1 MSIPVTSGL
10 VLRLEADNGIAT
22 ADGAVVSWADTSGFG
37 NHLTGA
43 GDASFGVVMTPSG
56 LPSVVLDGTG
66 DKLERVLGLSGL
78 PAGNQ
83 NRTVFF
89 VVDYDN
95 PQGVV
100 AGAVFGDNQSNQ
112 TFGLAA
118 STGGNLMVQGYGGAN
133 DFASTTNG
141 VNGGFLVQS
150 AVLQAGTVRQYLNGA
165 LIDTDAHTYA
175 TDLERIVIGEEIGGE
190 GLLGHEGRRHAGL
203 RPGPDRG
210 RARAGRDLPA
220 EQVFRRLRRQRRPDR
235 GRRRDKRDPR
245 RRRRDRPARE
255 RHRRRRAQRRDD
267 HHRRRAR
274 PRHDHRHQPG
284 DRRHHLRARRRRR
297 HGQLHLHADRRERR
311 RSPHPPP
318 SRSTWPSSRCRS
330 TASPTSW

>member
-1 MSIPVTSGL
+1 MPIPVTSGL
-10 VLRLEADNGIAT
+10 VLRLEADSGIAT

-56 LPSVVLDGTG
+56 LPSIVLDGDG
-66 DKLERVLGLSGL
+66 DKLEHVLGLNGL

-95 PQGVV
+95 PQGVT
-100 AGAVFGDNQSNQ
+100 AGAVFGDNASNQ
-112 TFGLAA
+112 AFGLAA

-150 AVLQAGTVRQYLNGA
+150 AVLEAGTLRQYLNGA

-175 TDLERIVIGEEIGGE
+175 TDLERIVIGEEIGG
-190 GLLGHEGRRHAGL
+190 AGFSAMKVGAML
-203 RPGPDRG
+203 VFDRALPRPSAAWSRPTCRTSIS
-210 RARAGRDLPA
+210 LPPA
-220 EQVFRRLRRQRRPDR
+220 AM
-235 GRRRDKRDPR
+235 PR
-245 RRRRDRPARE
+245 R
-255 RHRRRRAQRRDD
+255 
-267 HHRRRAR
+267 
-274 PRHDHRHQPG
+274 
-284 DRRHHLRARRRRR
+284 
-297 HGQLHLHADRRERR
+297 
-311 RSPHPPP
+311 
-318 SRSTWPSSRCRS
+318 SRSATYW
-330 TASPTSW
+330 T